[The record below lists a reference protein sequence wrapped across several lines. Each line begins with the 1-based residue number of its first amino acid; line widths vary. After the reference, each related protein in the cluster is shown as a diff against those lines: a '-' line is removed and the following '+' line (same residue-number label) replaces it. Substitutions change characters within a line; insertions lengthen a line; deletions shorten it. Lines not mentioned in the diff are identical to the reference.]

1 MLRIFKSIRWQ
12 RNSAQETRVQGR
24 RFMRL
29 AAVISAVLLALLT
42 AACGSSQRINTGSGA
57 DGDAH

>member
-1 MLRIFKSIRWQ
+1 
-12 RNSAQETRVQGR
+12 
-24 RFMRL
+24 MRL
-29 AAVISAVLLALLT
+29 AAVISAVLLALST